1 MYNIGPINEIITL
14 LIFIYAL
21 YIFPKAMGEIQGIYM
36 ETPDEFFGK
45 FKEDCKWTHGT
56 TYTWGAISYVLI
68 VVLLII
74 WEQLNKIM
82 GIIIANIIL
91 IIIVILFKIYYDKKG
106 AINAEK
112 AYQKN
117 IEDGYLKETDP
128 MPNTEGRLTKLYKKI
143 KK

>member
-1 MYNIGPINEIITL
+1 
-14 LIFIYAL
+14 
-21 YIFPKAMGEIQGIYM
+21 MGEIQGIYM

-45 FKEDCKWTHGT
+45 FEEDCKWTHGT